1 MNTFLL
7 KGIMYEHQD
16 SMEDLAQVLN
26 INSQTLYMKM
36 REYNGSQARRQQFN
50 QSEIKLIVDR
60 YDLTGDEIKRI
71 FFN

>member
-1 MNTFLL
+1 
-7 KGIMYEHQD
+7 MYEHQD

-36 REYNGSQARRQQFN
+36 GEYNGSQARRQQFN

-71 FFN
+71 FFNWSHDSN

>member
-1 MNTFLL
+1 
-7 KGIMYEHQD
+7 MYEHQD

-71 FFN
+71 FFNWSHDSN